1 MTISTRF
8 YSKKELALLYF
19 PDSEP
24 PIATAHLMRR
34 IAYYKLLCIALREA
48 HYTPKAKYLSP
59 KQVKLIVEYLGE
71 P

>member
-1 MTISTRF
+1 MTIPLRF

-24 PIATAHLMRR
+24 RIASAHLRR
-34 IAYYKLLCIALREA
+34 WIAYCKPLRAALRQA
-48 HYTPKAKYLSP
+48 HYDPKAKYLTP